1 VRRSVRRTVFTGLV
15 EEVGRVSRL
24 EAGEMSLSRLSVSAR
39 RVLEGTRVGDSV
51 SVNGVCLTVNELD
64 AGTLIFYAM
73 PETLR
78 RSALG
83 SLAEGSAVNLER
95 AMSPADRFGG
105 HIVQGHVDGV
115 GEVSSVR
122 SEGEAELW
130 EFSAPVAVLRYV
142 VEKGS
147 ICVDGISLTVVSLR
161 DGSFTVSIL
170 PQTRANTNLK
180 ELRAGDRVN
189 LEADVIA
196 KYVERLV
203 GPRATGGLQNRERS
217 VEDAV

>member
-1 VRRSVRRTVFTGLV
+1 VRRTVFTGLV
-15 EEVGRVSRL
+15 EEVGRVSGL
-24 EAGEMSLSRLSVSAR
+24 EAGEMFRLRLSASRTV
-39 RVLEGTRVGDSV
+39 EDTRVGDSV

-64 AGTLIFYAM
+64 SETLVFNAM

-115 GEVSSVR
+115 GEVRDVR
-122 SEGEAELW
+122 SEGGAEIW
-130 EFSAPVAVLRYV
+130 EFGAPEAVLRYV

-147 ICVDGISLTVVSLR
+147 ICVDGISLTVVSVR
-161 DGSFTVSIL
+161 DTSFTVSIL

-180 ELRAGDRVN
+180 ELGVGDRVN
-189 LEADVIA
+189 LEADVVA
-196 KYVERLV
+196 KYVERLL
-203 GPRATGGLQNRERS
+203 GPRRAGDLERNLERS

>member
-1 VRRSVRRTVFTGLV
+1 VRRTVFTGLV
-15 EEVGRVSRL
+15 EEVGRVSAL
-24 EAGEMSLSRLSVSAR
+24 EAGEMFRLKLSASRTV
-39 RVLEGTRVGDSV
+39 EDTRVGDSV
-51 SVNGVCLTVNELD
+51 LVNGVCLTVNELD
-64 AGTLIFYAM
+64 GETLVFNAM

-115 GEVSSVR
+115 GEVRDVR
-122 SEGEAELW
+122 REGGAEIW
-130 EFSAPVAVLRYV
+130 EFGAPEAVLRYV

-147 ICVDGISLTVVSLR
+147 ICVDGISLTVVSVR
-161 DGSFTVSIL
+161 DTSFTVSIL

-180 ELRAGDRVN
+180 ELGVGDRVN
-189 LEADVIA
+189 LEADVVA
-196 KYVERLV
+196 KYVERLL
-203 GPRATGGLQNRERS
+203 GPRRAGDLERS

>member
-1 VRRSVRRTVFTGLV
+1 VRRTVFTGLV
-15 EEVGRVSRL
+15 EEVGRVSAL
-24 EAGEMSLSRLSVSAR
+24 EAGEMFRLRLSASQTV
-39 RVLEGTRVGDSV
+39 EDTRVGDSV

-64 AGTLIFYAM
+64 GETLVFNAM

-95 AMSPADRFGG
+95 AMSPAGRFGG

-115 GEVSSVR
+115 GEVRDVR
-122 SEGEAELW
+122 REGGAEIW
-130 EFSAPVAVLRYV
+130 EFGAPEAVLRYV

-147 ICVDGISLTVVSLR
+147 ICVDGISLTVVSVR
-161 DGSFTVSIL
+161 DTSFTVSIL
-170 PQTRANTNLK
+170 PQTRENTNLK
-180 ELRAGDRVN
+180 ELGVGDRVN
-189 LEADVIA
+189 LEADVVA
-196 KYVERLV
+196 KYVERLL
-203 GPRATGGLQNRERS
+203 GPRRPGVLERS

>member
-1 VRRSVRRTVFTGLV
+1 VFTGLV
-15 EEVGRVSRL
+15 EEVGRVSGL
-24 EAGEMSLSRLSVSAR
+24 EAGEMFRLRLSASRTV
-39 RVLEGTRVGDSV
+39 EDTRVGDSV

-64 AGTLIFYAM
+64 GETLVFNAM

-115 GEVSSVR
+115 GEVRAVR
-122 SEGEAELW
+122 REGGAEIW
-130 EFSAPVAVLRYV
+130 DFGAPEAVLRYV

-147 ICVDGISLTVVSLR
+147 ICVDGISLTVVSVR
-161 DGSFTVSIL
+161 DTSFTVSIL

-180 ELRAGDRVN
+180 ELGVGDRVN
-189 LEADVIA
+189 LEADVVA
-196 KYVERLV
+196 KYVERLL
-203 GPRATGGLQNRERS
+203 GPHRPGDLERR

>member
-1 VRRSVRRTVFTGLV
+1 VFTGLV
-15 EEVGRVSRL
+15 EEVGRVSKL
-24 EAGEMSLSRLSVSAR
+24 EAGEMSRLSVSAR

-64 AGTLIFYAM
+64 AGTLVFYAM

-83 SLAEGSAVNLER
+83 DLAEGSAVNLER

-115 GEVSSVR
+115 GEVLGVR
-122 SEGEAELW
+122 PEGEAEIW
-130 EFSAPVAVLRYV
+130 EFRAPEAVLRYV

-147 ICVDGISLTVVSLR
+147 ICVDGISLTVVSVG

-170 PQTRANTNLK
+170 PQTRANTNLE
-180 ELRAGDRVN
+180 ELRVGDRVN

-196 KYVERLV
+196 KYVERLLE
-203 GPRATGGLQNRERS
+203 PRQAGGLQNLERS